1 MACGLRCAKAAG
13 VPEVSPQQALFI
25 GLLIVAIGLLVSD
38 RLRPDLVAILVIL
51 ALAYGHILSVDDALS
66 GLKSEPAVVIAC
78 MFVLSAGLQT
88 TGLAELGGR
97 LIGKLA
103 GTHMLRMLAVLM
115 PAVALASA
123 FTHHVTITAVLLP
136 LTLSLAR
143 ERQIAPSKLLMPVAI
158 ASSLGTTIT
167 ILGAPSFLVSSEL
180 LRQAGRPGLG
190 VFSIAPLGIVLTLI
204 GTLYMV
210 VGGRFLLPSR
220 RGIDATA
227 DALRLDHYMTEL
239 RVVSDSP
246 LIDRTVDE

>member
-1 MACGLRCAKAAG
+1 MACRLRRAKAAG

-25 GLLIVAIGLLVSD
+25 GLLIVAIGLLVSE

-97 LIGKLA
+97 LVGNFA

-123 FTHHVTITAVLLP
+123 FTHHVTITAVMLP
-136 LTLSLAR
+136 ITLSLAR
-143 ERQIAPSKLLMPVAI
+143 ERHIAASKLLMPVAI

-167 ILGAPSFLVSSEL
+167 ILGAPSFLVSGEL

-190 VFSIAPLGIVLTLI
+190 VFSIAPLGIVLT
-204 GTLYMV
+204 V
-210 VGGRFLLPSR
+210 VGTVYMLLVGRFLVPSR
-220 RGIDATA
+220 RGLEQSTD
-227 DALRLDHYMTEL
+227 
-239 RVVSDSP
+239 
-246 LIDRTVDE
+246 